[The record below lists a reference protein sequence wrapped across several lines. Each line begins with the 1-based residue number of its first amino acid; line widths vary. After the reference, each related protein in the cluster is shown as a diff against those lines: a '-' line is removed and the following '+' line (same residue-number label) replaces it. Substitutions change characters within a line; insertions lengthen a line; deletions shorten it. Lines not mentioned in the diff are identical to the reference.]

1 MVEVKSISVDYGP
14 VRQLQDCSAQFAPGQ
29 FHCVL
34 GANGCGKTTLL
45 KAIAGL
51 LPCAAGQ
58 VLLDGTPIHRMTRRE
73 LAKKISFLP
82 QNKDTVHLT
91 AQVLVEHGRYAYL
104 EFPRKLRPEDRE
116 AVQWAMER
124 AGVSGLR
131 SRSIATL
138 SGGERQRVYLAM
150 LLAQSTQYLLL
161 DEPTT
166 YLDPGHQLQTLELAR
181 QLTREGKTVFAVLHD
196 LPLALCYADQ
206 IYLMERGRLIWQGAV
221 EQEDLPDALER
232 LFGVGIH
239 RLVDDTGVHWAI
251 SARQ

>member
-1 MVEVKSISVDYGP
+1 MVKVKSISVDYGS
-14 VRQLQDCSAQFAPGQ
+14 VRQLKDCSAQFAPGQ
-29 FHCVL
+29 FHCIL

-51 LPCAAGQ
+51 LPCATGQ
-58 VLLDGTPIHRMTRRE
+58 VLLDGTPIHCMTRRE

-131 SRSIATL
+131 GRSIATL

-181 QLTREGKTVFAVLHD
+181 QLTKEGKTVLAVLHD

-206 IYLMERGRLIWQGAV
+206 IYLMEQGGLIWQGPV

-239 RLVDDTGVHWAI
+239 RLVDDAGVHWAI
-251 SARQ
+251 SAQ